1 MEIAH
6 SDKTTV
12 RLKLPILIALLVV
25 ALFMGPFG
33 ILAQFDNS
41 GVWTFMPVVIFIV
54 ALESI
59 YTTIWLANPARR
71 VVDKWVY
78 RLGEIVLLAVILRF
92 VAWMSF
98 GGVPDEAR
106 LTEYLLEPAS
116 FFDSTFIIYL
126 FFGLFAWIFAVYWS
140 SMFIGLAL
148 HGDELA
154 FYQLPPQERKRLARN
169 GEQPIFTGR
178 PDLYTGFAKSWLMGG
193 MVLIILMG
201 LATLQLPDLGSRPLT
216 EIGRLGLPPLTVI
229 GLLLYFF
236 IGIWLLSHARYQ
248 VLSVRWTVSGTQV
261 DPSVERRWHRITTLI
276 LLAIGA
282 IAAFMPIG
290 SSFALQQI
298 VQAIVLAIM
307 FIGSALM
314 FLFTFLLT
322 LPFLLFRRDPP
333 EALENV
339 PPPAFDTAI
348 ETAAPVTQS
357 DPWVMGA
364 FFWAIVAVAVITILL
379 FYLRERGYPI
389 NNDSAKAVWHGFV
402 GLLRSL
408 WQWIR
413 ARTKAVIA
421 LVPVV
426 RREKDSA
433 ETTAATPPWRFMRVN
448 SLSPREQVRFYYLA
462 AVRRAQERG
471 VTRKPSETPLEYNR
485 DLIETWPDAEN
496 DVEALTEAFLHAR
509 YSPDPVAKDE
519 AGSIKQTWKRVRSTL
534 RKSKADSDQSGK

>member
-1 MEIAH
+1 
-6 SDKTTV
+6 
-12 RLKLPILIALLVV
+12 
-25 ALFMGPFG
+25 
-33 ILAQFDNS
+33 
-41 GVWTFMPVVIFIV
+41 
-54 ALESI
+54 
-59 YTTIWLANPARR
+59 
-71 VVDKWVY
+71 
-78 RLGEIVLLAVILRF
+78 
-92 VAWMSF
+92 MSF

-106 LTEYLLEPAS
+106 LYEYLLEPAT
-116 FFDSTFIIYL
+116 FFDSTYVIYL
-126 FFGLFAWIFAVYWS
+126 FFGFFAWVFALYWS
-140 SMFIGLAL
+140 IIFIGLAL

-154 FYQLPPQERKRLARN
+154 FYQLPPQERKRLARI
-169 GEQPIFTGR
+169 GQQPIFAGR
-178 PDLYTGFAKSWLMGG
+178 PNLFVGFAKSWLSGG
-193 MVLIILMG
+193 MLLIVLMG
-201 LATLQLPDLGSRPLT
+201 LATLQLPDFGTRPLT

-248 VLSVRWTVSGTQV
+248 VLSVRWTISGTQV

-298 VQAIVLAIM
+298 VEAIVLAIM
-307 FIGSALM
+307 FVGSALI
-314 FLFTFLLT
+314 FLITFLLT
-322 LPFLLFRRDPP
+322 LPFLLLRSDPP
-333 EALENV
+333 QALENV
-339 PPPAFDTAI
+339 PPPVFNPPI
-348 ETAAPVTQS
+348 EAGTPAAQAN
-357 DPWVMGA
+357 PWVMGA
-364 FFWAIVAVAVITILL
+364 FFWGIVAVAVITILL

-389 NNDSAKAVWHGFV
+389 NSDSAKAVWHGFV

-413 ARTKAVIA
+413 ARTKAAIA

-426 RREKDSA
+426 RRKRDSA
-433 ETTAATPPWRFMRVN
+433 ETIASTPPWRFMRVN
-448 SLSPREQVRFYYLA
+448 SLSPREQVRFFYLA

-509 YSPDPVAKDE
+509 YSPEPVAKDE
-519 AGSIKQTWKRVRSTL
+519 AGSIKQTWKRVRSSL
-534 RKSKADSDQSGK
+534 RKTKADSS